1 MLHETTNV
9 EIDVSIDNEPPKRN
23 TMLLSLYGQF
33 DARFSKLC
41 RAVKKWAAE
50 SGVEN
55 SRNGRIN
62 SFSICLLLI
71 HYLQR
76 VKVLPNLQRMF
87 PELNKAFDV
96 NQFNERNIAQELR
109 NMKSESGN
117 DGNSL
122 GALYWGFMK
131 YYSEFVFRKNWIS
144 VQRRAAMEK
153 RRDEEKVHW
162 TDCPNNQVV
171 ELELE
176 LDRIFWEDRELLK
189 GRVERQKPYEFYL
202 AKKSMKEFWLEVTP
216 MMFL

>member
-131 YYSEFVFRKNWIS
+131 
-144 VQRRAAMEK
+144 
-153 RRDEEKVHW
+153 
-162 TDCPNNQVV
+162 NNQVV